1 MGRTSGRAKHEA
13 QTANINILYTKWGH
27 SSLAGKSTP
36 RLDCYG
42 WIVDDEA
49 ALTVLAAAVKAA
61 AAAPAPR
68 LRGSSVAGA
77 AVEDEAEAE
86 ETEEDDAATVG
97 AWPAARGLGCAG
109 GCGTSEL
116 AVDAAC
122 AGTIALIRCNVPAGC
137 EDEA

>member
-1 MGRTSGRAKHEA
+1 M
-13 QTANINILYTKWGH
+13 
-27 SSLAGKSTP
+27 
-36 RLDCYG
+36 
-42 WIVDDEA
+42 
-49 ALTVLAAAVKAA
+49 LAAAVKAA

-77 AVEDEAEAE
+77 AAEDEAEAEAE

-97 AWPAARGLGCAG
+97 AWTAARGLGCAG